1 MKRFVATAVLAAVL
15 ALPAGP
21 VAASEAGPP
30 AGIRSC
36 GPMQFG
42 FVVWVINP
50 KTGDP
55 QDVMEYCQPIGPPP
69 RTT

>member
-1 MKRFVATAVLAAVL
+1 VKRIVATAALAAVL

-21 VAASEAGPP
+21 AAAVDGPP

-42 FVVWVINP
+42 FVVWVMNP
-50 KTGDP
+50 KTGESM
-55 QDVMEYCQPIGPPP
+55 DVFEYCQPIGPPP
-69 RTT
+69 TTAH